1 MMHSLIKNLFWS
13 FLATGS
19 FSCSAPA
26 YLGSVKIAENNG
38 ERFGPSE
45 PSIAVSP
52 VNPDIV
58 VAGSILDRVH
68 YSNDG
73 GRSFSHSKLSSPLG
87 VYGDPVVWADHDGMF
102 YYVHLGNPDG
112 GGRQSGRWLESLVIH
127 QSADGG
133 KTWDQ
138 GSAIGTNPP
147 KNQDKPWI
155 SSNPNNGELVV
166 TWTEFDKYGS
176 NKETDRSRIRFSLS
190 KDQGRTWTPAMTISD
205 HEGNCLDD
213 DLTPE
218 GAVPG
223 FGPSNEIYVCW
234 AYDQKLWFDK
244 STNGGNSWLSA
255 DKALVDQPGGWSLD
269 VPGVG
274 RANGMPVVA
283 TDLSQGKYRG
293 SIYICWADLKNG
305 EKDMDIWLLSSRDG
319 GNSWSDRIR
328 VNQDKTSS
336 IQFFPWIS
344 VDQST
349 GHLYLV
355 YYDRSRHTD
364 LKTDVVVA
372 YSKNGGKSFKEL
384 RLDGNTFT
392 PPGKEAFFG
401 DYNNISAAKG
411 VVRPVWTSYLDKKL
425 SVWTAL
431 VEIKSKKRQ
440 KARS

>member
-1 MMHSLIKNLFWS
+1 MTQSVIKNFLGGLFAV
-13 FLATGS
+13 FC
-19 FSCSAPA
+19 FSCSSPA
-26 YLGSVKIAENNG
+26 YLGSVKIAENSG

-58 VAGSILDRVH
+58 VAGSILDWVH
-68 YSNDG
+68 YSTDG
-73 GRSFSHSKLSSPLG
+73 GRSFSHSRLQSPLG
-87 VYGDPVVWADHDGMF
+87 VYGDPVLWADREGRF

-127 QSADGG
+127 QSTDGG

-147 KNQDKPWI
+147 KNQDKPWM
-155 SSNPNNGELVV
+155 SSNPSNGHLVV

-176 NKETDRSRIRFSLS
+176 DNETDRSRIRFSLS
-190 KDQGRTWTPAMTISD
+190 SDQGKTWTPAKTLSD
-205 HEGNCLDD
+205 QEGNCLDD

-234 AYDQKLWFDK
+234 AYNQKLWFDK
-244 STNGGNSWLSA
+244 STDSGNTWLPS
-255 DKALVDQPGGWSLD
+255 DQALVDQPGGWSLE
-269 VPGVG
+269 VPGLG
-274 RANGMPVVA
+274 RANGMPVLS
-283 TDLSQGKYRG
+283 TDLSPGKYRG

-305 EKDMDIWLLSSRDG
+305 EKDMDIWLLYSRDG
-319 GNSWSDRIR
+319 GKSWSERIR
-328 VNQDKTSS
+328 VNQDRTSS
-336 IQFFPWIS
+336 IQFFPWLS

-349 GHLYLV
+349 GYLYII
-355 YYDRSRHTD
+355 YYDRSRHHD

-384 RLDGNTFT
+384 LLEGNTFT
-392 PPGKEAFFG
+392 PPGNETFFG

-411 VVRPVWTSYLDKKL
+411 RVRPVWTSYMDKKL
-425 SVWTAL
+425 SIWTAL
-431 VEIKSKKRQ
+431 IETQSHKKK